1 MANELIHFSLE
12 IHDIKWNASE
22 TDIIKHHLPNYLKAT
37 IVAED
42 VGKLILNATY
52 RFLKDSFGFEAK
64 DLYIT
69 NITTLDDDD
78 TDTLTGESCEAMIP
92 SDGSNTPT
100 SNAQKYAIIYE
111 GVNVN
116 EEDEKCFIVPNLKM
130 AVDTMHSMV
139 MNFLSTIPYD
149 IDVSFRYQKKNPT
162 CVINDREYMWRCI
175 SVSD

>member
-1 MANELIHFSLE
+1 MANELIHFSVEL
-12 IHDIKWNASE
+12 HDIKWNASE

-42 VGKLILNATY
+42 VGKLILDAAY

-64 DLYIT
+64 YLYIK
-69 NITTLDDDD
+69 NITTLDDD
-78 TDTLTGESCEAMIP
+78 TLTGETCEAVSP
-92 SDGSNTPT
+92 CDGSNTLT

-111 GVNVN
+111 GINVN

-162 CVINDREYMWRCI
+162 CVINDGEYMWRCI
-175 SVSD
+175 PVSD